1 MLDTMKKDVLSII
14 TQGTVDGGA
23 LKKTKKSKKSEKS
36 DKTKKSKKSE
46 KSKKTKKSEK
56 SKTKASKTVK
66 KVAKQPVGYV
76 WKMSNVNGKIT
87 RELHPIY
94 STANANKEMKMMEKR
109 MKKML
114 KNINF

>member
-1 MLDTMKKDVLSII
+1 MLDTMKKDVLNVI

-23 LKKTKKSKKSEKS
+23 AKKG
-36 DKTKKSKKSE
+36 KKSE
-46 KSKKTKKSEK
+46 KSKKSKKSK
-56 SKTKASKTVK
+56 PKASKSVK
-66 KVAKQPVGYV
+66 RKVVKQPIGYV

-109 MKKML
+109 MNKML
-114 KNINF
+114 KDIKL

>member
-1 MLDTMKKDVLSII
+1 MLDIMKKDVLNVI

-23 LKKTKKSKKSEKS
+23 AKKGKKSKASKKHDKSKKSKS
-36 DKTKKSKKSE
+36 
-46 KSKKTKKSEK
+46 
-56 SKTKASKTVK
+56 KASKSVK
-66 KVAKQPVGYV
+66 RKVVKQPIGYV

-109 MKKML
+109 MNKML
-114 KNINF
+114 KDIKL

>member
-1 MLDTMKKDVLSII
+1 MLDTMKKDVLSVI

-23 LKKTKKSKKSEKS
+23 AKKGKKSTKSNKTKKTKEN
-36 DKTKKSKKSE
+36 
-46 KSKKTKKSEK
+46 K
-56 SKTKASKTVK
+56 SKTAK
-66 KVAKQPVGYV
+66 KVVKQPIGYV

-109 MKKML
+109 MNKML
-114 KNINF
+114 KNIKL